1 MCRWVIKMTT
11 SDDDDVRICAIC
23 TKPVLAGQARYGP
36 TGNHYHCQVPH
47 AGKSVQEL
55 MDEGDAIMQRARKAL
70 DHLSELVDGRVT
82 KPMPA
87 KTVRFSTPSKKYDVD
102 DL

>member
-1 MCRWVIKMTT
+1 MTT

-47 AGKSVQEL
+47 AGKSTQQL
-55 MDEGDAIMQRARKAL
+55 IDDGDAAIRRAQKSLEHL
-70 DHLSELVDGRVT
+70 DDILARRSR
-82 KPMPA
+82 
-87 KTVRFSTPSKKYDVD
+87 TVRFNTPSKKHDVD